1 MTRAPTY
8 PIHRNRRNSI
18 SIRFS
23 VRSIRFSRCGLR
35 ACRPSPSRLARARRQ
50 GDTLPPSRGRVKGEF
65 PLHRASTTRGGG
77 LREEKGALRD
87 GQGAG
92 GRREKGPPPCRGG
105 PRCGGAGPCAGW
117 GACMHARIRGRSPRK
132 RRKAPG
138 LDRGQEEGPPEG
150 GPFGARKRPA
160 RARLPILP
168 QPGAAVLSATA
179 GLTAEFGTGSGDPR
193 LHGLARAGR

>member
-35 ACRPSPSRLARARRQ
+35 AHRPSPSRLARARRQ
-50 GDTLPPSRGRVKGEF
+50 GDTLPPSRGRVKGELA
-65 PLHRASTTRGGG
+65 LHRASTTWEAG
-77 LREEKGALRD
+77 LPLPAKA
-87 GQGAG
+87 
-92 GRREKGPPPCRGG
+92 
-105 PRCGGAGPCAGW
+105 
-117 GACMHARIRGRSPRK
+117 
-132 RRKAPG
+132 KAPG
-138 LDRGQEEGPPEG
+138 ATRGAKRRA
-150 GPFGARKRPA
+150 ARRRPLWREKRPA

-193 LHGLARAGR
+193 LHGLARAGRSSCGTLAAAWRPIGRSGRAGCAIGVYE

>member
-23 VRSIRFSRCGLR
+23 VRSIRFSRCGPR

-50 GDTLPPSRGRVKGEF
+50 GDTLPPSRGRVKGKF
-65 PLHRASTTRGGG
+65 PLHRASTTRGG
-77 LREEKGALRD
+77 
-87 GQGAG
+87 
-92 GRREKGPPPCRGG
+92 PPPQKRKKPPGRPGG
-105 PRCGGAGPCAGW
+105 KGRAARRRPLGA
-117 GACMHARIRGRSPRK
+117 K
-132 RRKAPG
+132 
-138 LDRGQEEGPPEG
+138 
-150 GPFGARKRPA
+150 KRPA

-193 LHGLARAGR
+193 LHGLARAGRSSCGTLAAAWRPIGRSDRAGCAIGVYE

>member
-23 VRSIRFSRCGLR
+23 VRSIRFSRCGLKGLPALALPPR
-35 ACRPSPSRLARARRQ
+35 SRSAARRYI
-50 GDTLPPSRGRVKGEF
+50 TPPRGAES
-65 PLHRASTTRGGG
+65 RASSRST
-77 LREEKGALRD
+77 
-87 GQGAG
+87 
-92 GRREKGPPPCRGG
+92 GPPQP
-105 PRCGGAGPCAGW
+105 GGAG
-117 GACMHARIRGRSPRK
+117 RRGLPPPQN
-132 RRKAPG
+132 RKAPG
-138 LDRGQEEGPPEG
+138 ATRGQGKGPPGG
-150 GPFGARKRPA
+150 GPFGTEKRPA

-193 LHGLARAGR
+193 LHGLARAGRSSCGTLAAAWRPIGRSDRAGHARRYV